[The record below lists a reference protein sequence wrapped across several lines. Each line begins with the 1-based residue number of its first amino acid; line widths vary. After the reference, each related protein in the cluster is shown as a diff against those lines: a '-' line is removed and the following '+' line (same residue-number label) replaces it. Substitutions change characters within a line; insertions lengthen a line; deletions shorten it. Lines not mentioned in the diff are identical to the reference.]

1 VKVGAYDEEEPLLSS
16 GNPSLKTWTLA
27 FTGWLAGWLEDVPPD
42 YSEIRLCLCVTN
54 LVMKDDNW
62 SKGTPAKLSTLS
74 LSLCLSI
81 YFRLIILGTA
91 FDES

>member
-1 VKVGAYDEEEPLLSS
+1 VGESWDVWWGGAASVIRKSASKNLDARLH
-16 GNPSLKTWTLA
+16 G
-27 FTGWLAGWLEDVPPD
+27 LAGWLEDVPPD